1 MNALTPFERADDL
14 FPELFRR
21 FMRPMSMN
29 VEPMNDIRIDIDE
42 NDKRYSVRAQLPG
55 VKKDDIRVEIDGNRV
70 SIAAEVRK
78 DYEKKDG
85 ERVLVRETY
94 SGSASRTF
102 TLACDVDES
111 GVVAKL
117 EDGVL
122 QLTLPKR
129 ESSRNRLVKIQ

>member
-1 MNALTPFERADDL
+1 MSALTPFDKTDDL
-14 FPELFRR
+14 FPEVFRR
-21 FMRPMSMN
+21 FMRPMAMN
-29 VEPMNDIRIDIDE
+29 VEPMGDIRVDVDE
-42 NDKRYSVRAQLPG
+42 NDKRYTVRAELPG
-55 VKKDDIRVEIDGNRV
+55 VKKDDVRVEIDGNRV
-70 SIAAEVRK
+70 SIAAEVRTN
-78 DYEKKDG
+78 YEKKDG

-102 TLACDVDES
+102 TLACDIDES

-129 ESSRNRLVKIQ
+129 ENARNRLVKIQ